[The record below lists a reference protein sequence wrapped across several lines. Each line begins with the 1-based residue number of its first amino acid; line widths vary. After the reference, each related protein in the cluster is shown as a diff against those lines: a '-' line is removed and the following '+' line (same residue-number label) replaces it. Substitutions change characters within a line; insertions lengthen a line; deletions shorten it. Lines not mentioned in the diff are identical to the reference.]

1 MKLGKQILKNTMVN
15 LLAMYAL
22 EDLEK
27 KISMWFSLVFEIII
41 GHLFPWYLM

>member
-27 KISMWFSLVFEIII
+27 KSLC
-41 GHLFPWYLM
+41 GSPLYLR